1 MKKLLLI
8 LTMFLIIP
16 FAKVEAKEVDV
27 TLFYGDG
34 CPHCAKEEDYL
45 KVLKSQLGKNV
56 NIQTYEVWEN
66 EENNELLTKVR
77 TTLNDKGE
85 GVPLTVIGGK
95 VFDGF
100 NDEIGKEIKKTILDN
115 LKQNNINVVELV
127 KDGKAVPTSTTLD
140 SNPTIHFILL
150 GNTNVKKTSA
160 ATITMTEGI
169 GDAIN
174 LGSLWIILFL
184 AGIMLAIYNNKKRLI
199 LGGVFIIT
207 SSITYM
213 IITFTGAEFTI
224 NQTTFIRTFISI
236 VAIIVGAISVDAHI
250 KINVPKKSILQIL
263 QELFGKKQMIMYALG
278 VIVTSIITT
287 FTLVNQAHSSPTLV
301 QTALEI
307 QGVSNTTIYM
317 LLYFLMY
324 LITSLILVGIVN
336 IIIKEIIIENTIGT
350 YNRLI
355 AGILMLV
362 AAFILIY
369 FTGIFMM
376 A

>member
-16 FAKVEAKEVDV
+16 FAKVESKEVDV

-56 NIQTYEVWEN
+56 NIQTYEVWVN

-140 SNPTIHFILL
+140 NNPTIHFTLL

-369 FTGIFMM
+369 FPGIFMM

>member
-140 SNPTIHFILL
+140 NNPTIHFTLL

-236 VAIIVGAISVDAHI
+236 VAIIVGAISIDAHI

-324 LITSLILVGIVN
+324 LITSLILVGIIN
-336 IIIKEIIIENTIGT
+336 IIIKELIIENTIGT

-369 FTGIFMM
+369 FPGIFMM

>member
-56 NIQTYEVWEN
+56 NIQTYEVWDN
-66 EENNELLTKVR
+66 EENNQLLTKVR

-140 SNPTIHFILL
+140 NNPTIHFTLL

-160 ATITMTEGI
+160 ATIAITEGI

-236 VAIIVGAISVDAHI
+236 VAIIVGAISIDAHI

-336 IIIKEIIIENTIGT
+336 IIIKELIIENTIGT

-369 FTGIFMM
+369 FPGIFMM

>member
-56 NIQTYEVWEN
+56 NIQTYEVWDN
-66 EENNELLTKVR
+66 EENNQLLTKVR

-140 SNPTIHFILL
+140 NNPTIHFTLL

-174 LGSLWIILFL
+174 LGSLWIVLFL

-336 IIIKEIIIENTIGT
+336 IIIKELIIENTIGT

-369 FTGIFMM
+369 FPGIFMM

>member
-56 NIQTYEVWEN
+56 NIQTYEVWDN

-140 SNPTIHFILL
+140 SNPTIHFTLL

-236 VAIIVGAISVDAHI
+236 VAIIVGAISIDAHI

-336 IIIKEIIIENTIGT
+336 IIIKELIIENTIGT

-369 FTGIFMM
+369 FPGIFMM

>member
-56 NIQTYEVWEN
+56 NIQTYEVWDN

-140 SNPTIHFILL
+140 NNPTIHFTLL

-160 ATITMTEGI
+160 ATIAMTEGI

-369 FTGIFMM
+369 FPGIFMM

>member
-56 NIQTYEVWEN
+56 NIQTYEVWDN

-85 GVPLTVIGGK
+85 GVPLTVIGNK

-140 SNPTIHFILL
+140 NNPTIHFTLL

-336 IIIKEIIIENTIGT
+336 IIIKELIIENTIGT

-369 FTGIFMM
+369 FPGIFMM

>member
-1 MKKLLLI
+1 
-8 LTMFLIIP
+8 
-16 FAKVEAKEVDV
+16 
-27 TLFYGDG
+27 
-34 CPHCAKEEDYL
+34 
-45 KVLKSQLGKNV
+45 
-56 NIQTYEVWEN
+56 
-66 EENNELLTKVR
+66 
-77 TTLNDKGE
+77 
-85 GVPLTVIGGK
+85 
-95 VFDGF
+95 
-100 NDEIGKEIKKTILDN
+100 
-115 LKQNNINVVELV
+115 
-127 KDGKAVPTSTTLD
+127 
-140 SNPTIHFILL
+140 
-150 GNTNVKKTSA
+150 
-160 ATITMTEGI
+160 
-169 GDAIN
+169 
-174 LGSLWIILFL
+174 
-184 AGIMLAIYNNKKRLI
+184 MLAIYNNKKRLI

-336 IIIKEIIIENTIGT
+336 IIIKELIIENTIGT
-350 YNRLI
+350 YK
-355 AGILMLV
+355 
-362 AAFILIY
+362 
-369 FTGIFMM
+369 
-376 A
+376 

>member
-56 NIQTYEVWEN
+56 NIQTYEVWDN

-140 SNPTIHFILL
+140 NNPTIHFTLL

-160 ATITMTEGI
+160 ATIAMTEGI

-336 IIIKEIIIENTIGT
+336 IIIKELIIENTIGT

-369 FTGIFMM
+369 FPGIFMM

>member
-56 NIQTYEVWEN
+56 NIQTYEVWDN
-66 EENNELLTKVR
+66 EENNQLLTKVR

-140 SNPTIHFILL
+140 NNPTIHFTLL

-160 ATITMTEGI
+160 ATIAMTEGI

-336 IIIKEIIIENTIGT
+336 IIIKELIIENTIGT

-369 FTGIFMM
+369 FPGIFMM

>member
-56 NIQTYEVWEN
+56 NIQTYEVWDN
-66 EENNELLTKVR
+66 EENNQLLTKVR

-140 SNPTIHFILL
+140 SNPTIHFTLL

-336 IIIKEIIIENTIGT
+336 IIIKELIIENTIGT

-369 FTGIFMM
+369 FPGIFMM

>member
-140 SNPTIHFILL
+140 NNPTIHFTLL

-160 ATITMTEGI
+160 ATIAITEGI

-336 IIIKEIIIENTIGT
+336 IIIKELIIENTIGT

-369 FTGIFMM
+369 FPGIFMM

>member
-140 SNPTIHFILL
+140 NNPTIHFTLL

-160 ATITMTEGI
+160 ATIAMTEGI

-278 VIVTSIITT
+278 VIGTSIITT

-336 IIIKEIIIENTIGT
+336 IIIKELIIENTIGT

-369 FTGIFMM
+369 FPGIFMM

>member
-27 TLFYGDG
+27 TLFYGNG

-56 NIQTYEVWEN
+56 NIQTYEVWDN

-140 SNPTIHFILL
+140 SNPTIHFTLL

-336 IIIKEIIIENTIGT
+336 IIIKELIIENTIGT

-369 FTGIFMM
+369 FPGIFMM

>member
-56 NIQTYEVWEN
+56 NIQTYEVWDN
-66 EENNELLTKVR
+66 EENNQLLTKVR

-140 SNPTIHFILL
+140 NNPTIHFTLL

-160 ATITMTEGI
+160 ATIAITEGI

-336 IIIKEIIIENTIGT
+336 IIIKELIIENTIGT

-369 FTGIFMM
+369 FPGIFMM

>member
-56 NIQTYEVWEN
+56 NIQTYEVWDN

-140 SNPTIHFILL
+140 SNPTIHFTLL

-236 VAIIVGAISVDAHI
+236 VAIIVGAISIDAHT

-336 IIIKEIIIENTIGT
+336 IIIKELIIENTIGT

-369 FTGIFMM
+369 FPGIFMM

>member
-56 NIQTYEVWEN
+56 NIQTYEVWDN

-140 SNPTIHFILL
+140 NNPTIHFTLL

-369 FTGIFMM
+369 FPGIFMM

>member
-56 NIQTYEVWEN
+56 NIQTYEVWDN

-369 FTGIFMM
+369 FPGIFMM

>member
-45 KVLKSQLGKNV
+45 KVLKSQLGKNE
-56 NIQTYEVWEN
+56 NIQTYEVWDN
-66 EENNELLTKVR
+66 EENNQLLTKVR

-85 GVPLTVIGGK
+85 GVPLTVIGGN

-140 SNPTIHFILL
+140 NNPTIHFTLL

-160 ATITMTEGI
+160 ATIAMTEGI

-369 FTGIFMM
+369 FPGIFMM

>member
-56 NIQTYEVWEN
+56 NIQTYEVWDN

-140 SNPTIHFILL
+140 NNPTIHFTLL

-184 AGIMLAIYNNKKRLI
+184 AGIMLTIYNNKKRLI

-336 IIIKEIIIENTIGT
+336 IIIKELIIENTIGT

-369 FTGIFMM
+369 FPGIFMM

>member
-66 EENNELLTKVR
+66 EENNQLLTKVR

-140 SNPTIHFILL
+140 SNPTIHFTLL

-336 IIIKEIIIENTIGT
+336 IIIKELIIENTIGT

-369 FTGIFMM
+369 FPGIFMM

>member
-56 NIQTYEVWEN
+56 NIQTYEVWDN

-140 SNPTIHFILL
+140 NNPTIHFTLL

-236 VAIIVGAISVDAHI
+236 VAIIVGAISIDAHI

-336 IIIKEIIIENTIGT
+336 IIIKELIIENTIGT

-369 FTGIFMM
+369 FPGIFMM

>member
-56 NIQTYEVWEN
+56 NIQTYEVWDN
-66 EENNELLTKVR
+66 EENNQLLTKVR

-140 SNPTIHFILL
+140 NNPTIHFTLL

-336 IIIKEIIIENTIGT
+336 IIIKELIIENTIGT

-369 FTGIFMM
+369 FPGIFMM

>member
-140 SNPTIHFILL
+140 NNPTIHFTLL

-336 IIIKEIIIENTIGT
+336 IIIKELIIENTIGT

-369 FTGIFMM
+369 FPGIFMM